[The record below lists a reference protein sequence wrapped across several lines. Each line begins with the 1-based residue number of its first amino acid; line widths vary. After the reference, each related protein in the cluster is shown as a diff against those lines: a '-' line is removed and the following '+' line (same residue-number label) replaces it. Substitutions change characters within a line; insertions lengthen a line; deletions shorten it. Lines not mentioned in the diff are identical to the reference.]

1 MLQQSQNPIGML
13 QGMAGNNPIVGRALQ
28 MTMGKNPMELQQIA
42 QNLANQRGVDL
53 SQFLTSMG
61 FRR

>member
-1 MLQQSQNPIGML
+1 
-13 QGMAGNNPIVGRALQ
+13 MAGNNPIVGRALQ
-28 MTMGKNPMELQQIA
+28 MTMGKNPVELQRIA